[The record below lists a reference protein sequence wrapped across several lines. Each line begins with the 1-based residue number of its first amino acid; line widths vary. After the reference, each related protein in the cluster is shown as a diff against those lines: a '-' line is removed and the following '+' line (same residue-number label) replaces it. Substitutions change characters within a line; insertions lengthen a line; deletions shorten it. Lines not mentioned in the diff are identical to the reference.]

1 MSNRVRAVESLYEA
15 VVMDPERWNEQ
26 MFVDWTDSF
35 DSDGSVSRVEAKY
48 IRRALRTAQALRTF
62 WQDAPD
68 RSDLTWDSR
77 VDLALGPKAWR
88 PVLELARI
96 RLRSSRSEDG
106 FIDVARLFRLV
117 NGEDYLDGIG
127 FDEWI
132 RTQW

>member
-15 VVMDPERWNEQ
+15 VVLEPERWSEQ
-26 MFVDWTDSF
+26 MFVDWTDSV

-48 IRRALRTAQALRTF
+48 IRQALRNAQALRTF
-62 WQDAPD
+62 WLSSPN
-68 RSDLTWDSR
+68 RSDLRWDSR

-88 PVLELARI
+88 PVLELARTE
-96 RLRSSRSEDG
+96 LQSSRSEDS
-106 FIDVARLFRLV
+106 FADVARLFRVV